1 MRKFLIYSVLFV
13 CIAQVQV
20 NAQQDAQSSLYFFN
34 PLNFNPAYAGSR
46 GSLNVTAVNRAQWV
60 GWEGAPRTQFL
71 SVHAPIMKKHLG
83 VGGNLSFDR
92 VGARSNFTLM
102 ANVAYHLEFKHTDWK
117 LSMGLSGGIQSS
129 QYDFNGLQVIDP
141 TDYNYTTSNQ
151 MSAPNFG
158 TGVYAYSKN
167 AYIGFSIPRL
177 LQRSLDTLS
186 NSYLQRHYFLAAG
199 YVYHYNSVLDIKP
212 SVLVKFTANAP
223 ITIDMNLSAHL
234 YKQFWVGV
242 MYRYRES
249 VGVNLAYSP
258 NDSWSFGYAYDF
270 PVNHLRFNNWG
281 SHEIYLAFDLRS
293 KQAAFISPRYF

>member
-1 MRKFLIYSVLFV
+1 MRKTIIYTILFIF
-13 CIAQVQV
+13 IAQVQV

-46 GSLNVTAVNRAQWV
+46 GSLNFTAVNRAQWV

-71 SVHAPIMKKHLG
+71 SIHAPILRKQLG
-83 VGGNLSFDR
+83 VGGNLSYDR
-92 VGARSNFTLM
+92 VGARTNFTCM

-141 TDYNYTTSNQ
+141 TDYNYATSNQ
-151 MSAPNFG
+151 VKAPNFG
-158 TGVYAYSKN
+158 TGAYAYSIN
-167 AYIGFSIPRL
+167 AYVGFSVPRL
-177 LQRSLDTLS
+177 VQRSLDTLS

-199 YVYHYNSVLDIKP
+199 YVHHYSSVLDIKP

-234 YKQFWVGV
+234 FKQFWAGI

-249 VGVNLAYSP
+249 LGINLAYSP
-258 NDSWSFGYAYDF
+258 KDSWTFGYAYDF
-270 PVNHLRFNNWG
+270 PVNQLRLNNWG
-281 SHEIYLAFDLRS
+281 SHEIYVAFDLRT
-293 KQAAFISPRYF
+293 KQAAYISPRYF